1 MSSYFYHIRYF
12 SSRSIQEYIHTQIGT
27 IQEKFVKSKQFWLL
41 VHKYL
46 NTTYILEFFK
56 KSMMLLRKLRTT
68 LSFVQ
73 SSRFLQRNVKLFSTT
88 DSGPEDKGPAKKAKL
103 TGASAKELIFYPT
116 ILYSHLPPHRFPPH
130 CFLENDENDKNDEPI
145 WNLGESMKFVEVTE
159 FKGETR
165 IDIREYYVDRNT
177 METKPGKKGI
187 SLNCKQY
194 QKLKT
199 LISEIDQKLL
209 ELDEDDEGLA
219 TPHRYLDFLD
229 TDDTSDRFPPHC
241 FLENDENDKNDEPTW
256 NLGGGMKFVKVT
268 EFKGETRIDIRAY
281 YVDKNTMETKPGK
294 RGISLNCE
302 QFQKLKTLIPEIDQ
316 KLLELYDDDK
326 GDNF

>member
-1 MSSYFYHIRYF
+1 
-12 SSRSIQEYIHTQIGT
+12 
-27 IQEKFVKSKQFWLL
+27 
-41 VHKYL
+41 
-46 NTTYILEFFK
+46 
-56 KSMMLLRKLRTT
+56 MMLLRKLRTT

-145 WNLGESMKFVEVTE
+145 WNLGESMRFVEVTE

-209 ELDEDDEGLA
+209 ELLELDEDDEESAASL
-219 TPHRYLDFLD
+219 HRYLDFLD
-229 TDDTSDRFPPHC
+229 TDEP
-241 FLENDENDKNDEPTW
+241 NDEPTW

-316 KLLELYDDDK
+316 KLLELDDDDK

>member
-103 TGASAKELIFYPT
+103 TGASGST
-116 ILYSHLPPHRFPPH
+116 PHRFPPH
-130 CFLENDENDKNDEPI
+130 CFLENDKNDEPI
-145 WNLGESMKFVEVTE
+145 WNLHSDLE
-159 FKGETR
+159 
-165 IDIREYYVDRNT
+165 
-177 METKPGKKGI
+177 
-187 SLNCKQY
+187 C
-194 QKLKT
+194 
-199 LISEIDQKLL
+199 LITF
-209 ELDEDDEGLA
+209 GNW
-219 TPHRYLDFLD
+219 F
-229 TDDTSDRFPPHC
+229 
-241 FLENDENDKNDEPTW
+241 
-256 NLGGGMKFVKVT
+256 
-268 EFKGETRIDIRAY
+268 
-281 YVDKNTMETKPGK
+281 
-294 RGISLNCE
+294 
-302 QFQKLKTLIPEIDQ
+302 
-316 KLLELYDDDK
+316 
-326 GDNF
+326 